1 MRIVIQRVSRAR
13 VDVVDEQGQ
22 PDPDFKPQSI
32 GTGLLL
38 LVAIQD
44 EDGIDQVDYAVRKL
58 TRMRIF
64 SDEEGRMNRS
74 VLDCGGS
81 ILSISQFTL
90 YADLHRGN
98 RPSFMAAGEPQHAQ
112 SVWQD
117 LNRALAATGVPI
129 VVGRFGAHMRVDS
142 VNDGPVTIL
151 LDTDKLMKTA
161 TSSAAI

>member
-13 VDVVDEQGQ
+13 VDVVDEEGQ

-32 GTGLLL
+32 GKGLLL
-38 LVAIQD
+38 LVAVQD
-44 EDGIDQVDYAVRKL
+44 GDGADQVDYAVRKL

-64 SDEEGRMNRS
+64 ADEEGRMNRS

-98 RPSFMAAGEPQHAQ
+98 RPSFMAAGEPRHAQ
-112 SVWQD
+112 KVWQD
-117 LNRALAATGVPI
+117 LNRALAATGVP
-129 VVGRFGAHMRVDS
+129 VAVGQFGAHMRVDL

-151 LDTDKLMKTA
+151 LDTDKLMKPAASTA
-161 TSSAAI
+161 VI

>member
-13 VDVVDEQGQ
+13 VDVIDEQGQ

-32 GTGLLL
+32 STGLLL

-161 TSSAAI
+161 TSSAVI

>member
-44 EDGIDQVDYAVRKL
+44 DDGIDQVDYAVRKL

-64 SDEEGRMNRS
+64 SDEEGRTNRS

-90 YADLHRGN
+90 YADLRRGN
-98 RPSFMAAGEPQHAQ
+98 RPSFMAAGEPRHAQ

-117 LNRALAATGVPI
+117 LNRALAATGVPV

-161 TSSAAI
+161 TSSTVI

>member
-13 VDVVDEQGQ
+13 VDVVNEQGQ
-22 PDPDFKPQSI
+22 PDPDFQPQSI
-32 GTGLLL
+32 GKGLLL
-38 LVAIQD
+38 LVAVQD
-44 EDGIDQVDYAVRKL
+44 GDGADQVNYAVRKL

-64 SDEEGRMNRS
+64 ADEDGRMNRS

-98 RPSFMAAGEPQHAQ
+98 RPSFMAAGEPRHAQ
-112 SVWQD
+112 KVWQD
-117 LNRALAATGVPI
+117 LNRALAATGVP
-129 VVGRFGAHMRVDS
+129 VAAGQFGAHMRVDL

-151 LDTDKLMKTA
+151 LDTDKLMKP
-161 TSSAAI
+161 AAPPASI

>member
-1 MRIVIQRVSRAR
+1 MRIVIQRVSHAR

-38 LVAIQD
+38 LVAVQD
-44 EDGIDQVDYAVRKL
+44 SDSDTQVDYAVRKL

-64 SDEEGRMNRS
+64 ADEAGRMNRS

-90 YADLHRGN
+90 YADLRHGN
-98 RPSFMAAGEPQHAQ
+98 RPSFIAAGEPEHAQ

-117 LNRALAATGVPI
+117 LNRALAATGVP
-129 VVGRFGAHMRVDS
+129 VTVGQFGAHMRVDFI
-142 VNDGPVTIL
+142 NDGPVTIL
-151 LDTDKLMKTA
+151 LDTDRLMKT
-161 TSSAAI
+161 TSSSAAI

>member
-38 LVAIQD
+38 LVTIQD

-151 LDTDKLMKTA
+151 LDTGKLMKKA

>member
-90 YADLHRGN
+90 YADLRRGN
-98 RPSFMAAGEPQHAQ
+98 RPSFMAAGEPRHAQ

>member
-1 MRIVIQRVSRAR
+1 MRIVIQRVIRAR

>member
-44 EDGIDQVDYAVRKL
+44 DDGIDQVDYAVRKL

-64 SDEEGRMNRS
+64 SGEEGRMNRS

-90 YADLHRGN
+90 YADLRRGN
-98 RPSFMAAGEPQHAQ
+98 RPSFMAAGEPRHAQ

-117 LNRALAATGVPI
+117 LNRALAATGVPV

>member
-44 EDGIDQVDYAVRKL
+44 DDGIDQVDYAVRKL

-117 LNRALAATGVPI
+117 LNRALAATGVPV

>member
-1 MRIVIQRVSRAR
+1 MRIVIQRVSHAR

-32 GTGLLL
+32 GKGLLL
-38 LVAIQD
+38 LVAVQD
-44 EDGIDQVDYAVRKL
+44 GDGADQVNYAVRKL

-64 SDEEGRMNRS
+64 ADEEGRMNRS

-90 YADLHRGN
+90 YADLRRGN
-98 RPSFMAAGEPQHAQ
+98 RPSFMAAGEPRHAQ

-117 LNRALAATGVPI
+117 LNRALAATGVP
-129 VVGRFGAHMRVDS
+129 VAAGQFGAHMRLDL

-151 LDTDKLMKTA
+151 LDTDRLMKTA
-161 TSSAAI
+161 APAATI

>member
-1 MRIVIQRVSRAR
+1 MRIVIQRVSHAR

-22 PDPDFKPQSI
+22 PDPDFQPQSI

-38 LVAIQD
+38 LVAVQD
-44 EDGIDQVDYAVRKL
+44 SDGDTQVDYAVRKL

-64 SDEEGRMNRS
+64 ADEEGRMNRS

-90 YADLHRGN
+90 YADLRHGN
-98 RPSFMAAGEPQHAQ
+98 RPSFMAAGEPRHAQ
-112 SVWQD
+112 KVWQD
-117 LNRALAATGVPI
+117 LNRALAATGVP
-129 VVGRFGAHMRVDS
+129 VAVGQFGAHMRVDM

-151 LDTDKLMKTA
+151 LDTDRLMKTA
-161 TSSAAI
+161 TPSATI

>member
-38 LVAIQD
+38 LVAVQD
-44 EDGIDQVDYAVRKL
+44 SDGADQVDYAVRKL
-58 TRMRIF
+58 TRIRIF

-90 YADLHRGN
+90 YADLRHGN
-98 RPSFMAAGEPQHAQ
+98 RPSFMAAGEPRHAQ
-112 SVWQD
+112 KVWQD
-117 LNRALAATGVPI
+117 LNRALAATGVP
-129 VVGRFGAHMRVDS
+129 VAVGQFGAHMRVDL

-151 LDTDKLMKTA
+151 LDTDKLMKPA
-161 TSSAAI
+161 ASSSPI

>member
-161 TSSAAI
+161 TSSAVI

>member
-1 MRIVIQRVSRAR
+1 MRIVIQRVSHAR

-32 GTGLLL
+32 GKGLLL
-38 LVAIQD
+38 LVAVQD
-44 EDGIDQVDYAVRKL
+44 GDGADQVNYAVRKL

-64 SDEEGRMNRS
+64 ADEEGRMNRS

-90 YADLHRGN
+90 YADLRRGN

-112 SVWQD
+112 SVWQN
-117 LNRALAATGVPI
+117 LNQALAATGVP
-129 VVGRFGAHMRVDS
+129 VAVGQFGAHMRVDL

-151 LDTDKLMKTA
+151 LDTDMLMKTA
-161 TSSAAI
+161 APSATI

>member
-1 MRIVIQRVSRAR
+1 MRIVIQWVSRAR

-22 PDPDFKPQSI
+22 LDPDFKPQSI

-38 LVAIQD
+38 LVAVQD
-44 EDGIDQVDYAVRKL
+44 SDGDAQVDYAVRKL
-58 TRMRIF
+58 TRMRVF
-64 SDEEGRMNRS
+64 ADEEGRMNRS

-90 YADLHRGN
+90 YADLRRGN

-117 LNRALAATGVPI
+117 LNRALAATGVP
-129 VVGRFGAHMRVDS
+129 VAVGQFGAHMRVDL

-151 LDTDKLMKTA
+151 LDTDRLMKTA
-161 TSSAAI
+161 APSATI

>member
-38 LVAIQD
+38 LVAIQN

>member
-117 LNRALAATGVPI
+117 LNRALAATGVPV

-151 LDTDKLMKTA
+151 LDTGKLMKKA

>member
-1 MRIVIQRVSRAR
+1 MRIVIQRVSHAR

-22 PDPDFKPQSI
+22 PDTDFQPQSI

-38 LVAIQD
+38 LVAVQD
-44 EDGIDQVDYAVRKL
+44 GDGDAQVEYAVRKL

-64 SDEEGRMNRS
+64 ADEDGRMNRS
-74 VLDCGGS
+74 VLDCGGA

-90 YADLHRGN
+90 YADLRRGN

-112 SVWQD
+112 NVWQD
-117 LNRALAATGVPI
+117 LNRALAATGVP
-129 VVGRFGAHMRVDS
+129 VAVGQFGAHMRVDL

-151 LDTDKLMKTA
+151 LDTDRLMKTA
-161 TSSAAI
+161 APSATI

>member
-13 VDVVDEQGQ
+13 VDVVDEEGQ

-32 GTGLLL
+32 GKGLLL
-38 LVAIQD
+38 LVAVQD
-44 EDGIDQVDYAVRKL
+44 GDGADQVDYAVRKL

-64 SDEEGRMNRS
+64 ADEEGRMNRS

-98 RPSFMAAGEPQHAQ
+98 RPSFMAAGEPRHAQ

-117 LNRALAATGVPI
+117 LNRALAATGVP
-129 VVGRFGAHMRVDS
+129 VAAGQFGAHMRVDL

-151 LDTDKLMKTA
+151 LDTDRLMKTA
-161 TSSAAI
+161 APPATI

>member
-22 PDPDFKPQSI
+22 PDPDFKPRSI

-38 LVAIQD
+38 LVAVQD
-44 EDGIDQVDYAVRKL
+44 GDGADQVDYAVRKL

-64 SDEEGRMNRS
+64 ADEEGRMNRS
-74 VLDCGGS
+74 ILDCGGS

-90 YADLHRGN
+90 YADLRRGN

-117 LNRALAATGVPI
+117 LNRALAATGVP
-129 VVGRFGAHMRVDS
+129 VAEGRFGAHMRVDLT
-142 VNDGPVTIL
+142 NDGPVTIL
-151 LDTDKLMKTA
+151 LDTDKLMKPAASSTA
-161 TSSAAI
+161 I

>member
-22 PDPDFKPQSI
+22 PDPDFRPQSI

-117 LNRALAATGVPI
+117 LNRALAATGVPV

>member
-32 GTGLLL
+32 STGLLL
-38 LVAIQD
+38 LVAVQD
-44 EDGIDQVDYAVRKL
+44 SDGDAQVDYAVRKL

-64 SDEEGRMNRS
+64 ADEDGRMNRS

-98 RPSFMAAGEPQHAQ
+98 RPSFMAAGEPRHAQ
-112 SVWQD
+112 KVWQD
-117 LNRALAATGVPI
+117 LNRALAAAGVS
-129 VVGRFGAHMRVDS
+129 VAVGQFGTHMRVDL

-151 LDTDKLMKTA
+151 LDTDKLMKPAAST
-161 TSSAAI
+161 AAI

>member
-1 MRIVIQRVSRAR
+1 MRIVIQRVSHAR

-22 PDPDFKPQSI
+22 PDPDFTPQSI

-38 LVAIQD
+38 LVAVQD
-44 EDGIDQVDYAVRKL
+44 SDGNAQVDYAVRKL

-64 SDEEGRMNRS
+64 ADEEGRMNRS

-90 YADLHRGN
+90 YGDLRRGN

-112 SVWQD
+112 SVWQN
-117 LNRALAATGVPI
+117 LNQALAATGVP
-129 VVGRFGAHMRVDS
+129 VAVGQFGAHMRVDL

-161 TSSAAI
+161 APSATI

>member
-38 LVAIQD
+38 LVAVQD
-44 EDGIDQVDYAVRKL
+44 GDGDAQVEYAVRKL

-64 SDEEGRMNRS
+64 ADEEGRMNRS
-74 VLDCGGS
+74 VLDCSGS

-90 YADLHRGN
+90 YADLRRGN

-112 SVWQD
+112 NVWQD
-117 LNRALAATGVPI
+117 LNRALAATGVP
-129 VVGRFGAHMRVDS
+129 VAVGQFGAHMRVDL

-151 LDTDKLMKTA
+151 LDTDRLMKTA
-161 TSSAAI
+161 APSATI

>member
-90 YADLHRGN
+90 YADLRRGN
-98 RPSFMAAGEPQHAQ
+98 RPSFMAAGEPRHAQ

-117 LNRALAATGVPI
+117 LNRALAATGVPV
-129 VVGRFGAHMRVDS
+129 VVGRFGAHMRVNS

-161 TSSAAI
+161 TSSAVI

>member
-142 VNDGPVTIL
+142 VNDSPVTIL

>member
-117 LNRALAATGVPI
+117 LNRALAATGVPV

-151 LDTDKLMKTA
+151 LDTGKLMKTA

>member
-32 GTGLLL
+32 GKGLLL
-38 LVAIQD
+38 LVAVQD
-44 EDGIDQVDYAVRKL
+44 GDGADQVDYAVRKL

-64 SDEEGRMNRS
+64 ADKEGRMNRS

-90 YADLHRGN
+90 YADLRRGN
-98 RPSFMAAGEPQHAQ
+98 RPSFIAAGEPEHAQ

-117 LNRALAATGVPI
+117 LNRALAATGVP
-129 VVGRFGAHMRVDS
+129 VTVGQFGAHMRVDFI
-142 VNDGPVTIL
+142 NDGPVTIL
-151 LDTDKLMKTA
+151 LDTDRLMKT
-161 TSSAAI
+161 TSSSAAI

>member
-44 EDGIDQVDYAVRKL
+44 DDGIDQVDYAVRKL

-98 RPSFMAAGEPQHAQ
+98 RPSFMAAGEPRHAQ

-117 LNRALAATGVPI
+117 LNRALAATGVPV

-161 TSSAAI
+161 TSSAVI

>member
-22 PDPDFKPQSI
+22 PDTDFKPQSI

-38 LVAIQD
+38 LVAVQD
-44 EDGIDQVDYAVRKL
+44 GDGADQVNYAVRKL

-64 SDEEGRMNRS
+64 ADEDGRMNRS
-74 VLDCGGS
+74 VLDCSGS

-112 SVWQD
+112 NVWQD
-117 LNRALAATGVPI
+117 LNRALAATGVP
-129 VVGRFGAHMRVDS
+129 VAVGQFGAHMRVDL

-151 LDTDKLMKTA
+151 LDTDRLMKPTA
-161 TSSAAI
+161 SSSAI

>member
-1 MRIVIQRVSRAR
+1 MRIVIQRVSHAR

-38 LVAIQD
+38 LVAVQD
-44 EDGIDQVDYAVRKL
+44 SDSDAQVDYAVRKL

-64 SDEEGRMNRS
+64 ADEEGRMNRS
-74 VLDCGGS
+74 VLDCGGA

-90 YADLHRGN
+90 YADLRRGN

-112 SVWQD
+112 NVWQD
-117 LNRALAATGVPI
+117 LNRALAATGVP
-129 VVGRFGAHMRVDS
+129 VAVGQFGAHMRVDL

-161 TSSAAI
+161 APSATI

>member
-13 VDVVDEQGQ
+13 VDVIDEQGQ

-161 TSSAAI
+161 TSSAVI

>member
-90 YADLHRGN
+90 YADLRRGN
-98 RPSFMAAGEPQHAQ
+98 RPSFMAAGEPRHAQ

-117 LNRALAATGVPI
+117 LNRALAATGVPV

-161 TSSAAI
+161 TSSAVI

>member
-38 LVAIQD
+38 LVAVQD
-44 EDGIDQVDYAVRKL
+44 GDGDAQVEYAVRKL

-64 SDEEGRMNRS
+64 ADEDGRMNRS

-90 YADLHRGN
+90 YADLRHGN

-112 SVWQD
+112 KVWQD
-117 LNRALAATGVPI
+117 LNRALAATGVP
-129 VVGRFGAHMRVDS
+129 VAAGQFGAHMRVDL

-151 LDTDKLMKTA
+151 LDTDKLMKPA
-161 TSSAAI
+161 ASSATI